1 MKRGLLVL
9 FAVLVM
15 AGFAGCLREQACDPC
30 DSCVQP
36 CSRQARCWP
45 PRDPCSGRAS
55 RDPCRGRDPNGAMQ
69 PQQPPVAAVTYPYYT
84 LRGPRDFLQREPS
97 PIGP

>member
-1 MKRGLLVL
+1 MKRTLLLLVT
-9 FAVLVM
+9 VLILGGVS
-15 AGFAGCLREQACDPC
+15 GCLREQVACDPC

-36 CSRQARCWP
+36 CARNACCWP
-45 PRDPCSGRAS
+45 PCDACCGHRVRDPGRCPRRAL
-55 RDPCRGRDPNGAMQ
+55 DA
-69 PQQPPVAAVTYPYYT
+69 QQPPVAAVTYPYYT